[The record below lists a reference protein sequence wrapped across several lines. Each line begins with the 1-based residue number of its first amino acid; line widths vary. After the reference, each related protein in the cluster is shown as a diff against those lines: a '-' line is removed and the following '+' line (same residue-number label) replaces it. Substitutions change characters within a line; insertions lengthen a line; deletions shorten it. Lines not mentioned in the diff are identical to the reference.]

1 MSQQQNQQLYP
12 SPLSI
17 PTNSGSGNGSGNSPS
32 TATPLTAM
40 QSPYNLFPQYAAM
53 NMMNMGLGMGGL
65 LNYPFSPTNFPQN
78 AAAQQ
83 LQAAAAAFQQQANNQ
98 NQGNRNN
105 NLGNL
110 SPLNINVAQGGY
122 NAFGANAAALQAA
135 AAGQAQTRTVYVGNL
150 PQSAAVD
157 ELLNLIKFGPIENIR
172 ILGEKS
178 CAFIS
183 FLDGTTAAAFYT
195 DATLKKISL
204 HGAELKIGWGKPSP
218 VPPQVL
224 LSVQQNNATR
234 NVYIGGLDESTT
246 EAMLRDDLS
255 RFGLIDQVKIVK
267 DKGIGF
273 VHFLS
278 IAVAQKVVAT
288 LPTEPAW
295 AGKRINYGKDR
306 CAFQP
311 KTTQAAQAA
320 VQVAAQSLAAAAGAS
335 TASPL
340 SFGGFGGFGGYDPTS
355 PMPGTPASAMALMAA
370 AAGGISP
377 NPATAMNRTVYL
389 GNIHPETSTE
399 DLCNAIRGGVLQSI
413 KYMTD
418 KHIAF
423 ITFIDPAAA
432 FTFYQVASFQGL
444 TLNNRRLKVGWGK
457 TSGPLTP
464 ALALAVHSGATRN
477 VYIGG
482 IEDFEQFNEERLKRD
497 FSEFGEIELVNYLKE
512 KNCAFVNFTNIA
524 NAIKAIEGIKLKPE
538 YNPLRVAHGKDRC
551 ANPPRTTNG
560 SVSAGGANF
569 TSSGLASAG
578 PASAGFGTF
587 NSSGSGPKKNS
598 GPIINVTGLSPTSPD
613 GHSPDEAE
621 VAALAAA
628 VEQELAAEGAGLA

>member
-1 MSQQQNQQLYP
+1 MSQQQQQQQQLYP

-17 PTNSGSGNGSGNSPS
+17 PNASLNATAVNASGNSPAS
-32 TATPLTAM
+32 ATPLSAA
-40 QSPYNLFPQYAAM
+40 QNPYNLYSQYAAM
-53 NMMNMGLGMGGL
+53 NMMNMGLGGMGMMG
-65 LNYPFSPTNFPQN
+65 LNYPFSPTSFPQTPAN
-78 AAAQQ
+78 AAAS
-83 LQAAAAAFQQQANNQ
+83 LQAAAAAAAFGAQNNQ
-98 NQGNRNN
+98 NRGGMTPNSMNN
-105 NLGNL
+105 MGGM
-110 SPLNINVAQGGY
+110 SPLNIGAAQAY
-122 NAFGANAAALQAA
+122 SPMALQAA
-135 AAGQAQTRTVYVGNL
+135 AAAAGQATSRTVYMGNL

-157 ELLNLIKFGPIENIR
+157 ELLNLIKFGPIENVR

-183 FLDGTTAAAFYT
+183 FLDAQTAAAFHT
-195 DATLKKISL
+195 DATLKKLSL

-218 VPPQVL
+218 MPPQVL
-224 LSVQQNNATR
+224 IAVQQNNATR
-234 NVYIGGLDESTT
+234 NVYLGGLDESTT

-255 RFGLIDQVKIVK
+255 RFGLIDQIKIVK

-288 LPTEPAW
+288 LPTEAAW
-295 AGKRINYGKDR
+295 AGKRVNYGKDR

-320 VQVAAQSLAAAAGAS
+320 VQVAAQSLAAAAG
-335 TASPL
+335 SPMPG
-340 SFGGFGGFGGYDPTS
+340 FGFGGFGGYDPSS

-370 AAGGISP
+370 VNGGMSP
-377 NPATAMNRTVYL
+377 GGGGAMMNRTVYL
-389 GNIHPETSTE
+389 GNIHPETTTE

-432 FTFYQVASFQGL
+432 FTFFQVATYQGL

-497 FSEFGEIELVNYLKE
+497 FMEYGDIELVNYLKE

-524 NAIKAIEGIKLKPE
+524 NAIKAIEGIKNRPE
-538 YNPLRVAHGKDRC
+538 YGSLRVAHGKDRC
-551 ANPPRTTNG
+551 ANPPRTTGGTGGGNSFSG
-560 SVSAGGANF
+560 GGPSPTRKMNAPTINVS
-569 TSSGLASAG
+569 
-578 PASAGFGTF
+578 GFSPT
-587 NSSGSGPKKNS
+587 SGSGE
-598 GPIINVTGLSPTSPD
+598 D
-613 GHSPDEAE
+613 GEGVNEAE
-621 VAALAAA
+621 VAALAAV
-628 VEQELAAEGAGLA
+628 VEEELAAEGAALG

>member
-1 MSQQQNQQLYP
+1 
-12 SPLSI
+12 
-17 PTNSGSGNGSGNSPS
+17 
-32 TATPLTAM
+32 
-40 QSPYNLFPQYAAM
+40 M
-53 NMMNMGLGMGGL
+53 NMMNMGLGGMGMMG
-65 LNYPFSPTNFPQN
+65 LNYPFSPTSFPHTPAN
-78 AAAQQ
+78 AGAS
-83 LQAAAAAFQQQANNQ
+83 LQAAAAAAFGAQ
-98 NQGNRNN
+98 NAQNPGGQSPNPNVM
-105 NLGNL
+105 
-110 SPLNINVAQGGY
+110 SPLNL
-122 NAFGANAAALQAA
+122 NAAQAYTLQAA
-135 AAGQAQTRTVYVGNL
+135 AAAAAASQSPSRTVYMGNL

-157 ELLNLIKFGPIENIR
+157 ELLNLIKFGPIENVR

-183 FLDGTTAAAFYT
+183 FLDPQTAAAFYT
-195 DATLKKISL
+195 DATLKKLTL
-204 HGAELKIGWGKPSP
+204 HGAELKIGWGKASP
-218 VPPQVL
+218 VPPPVL
-224 LSVQQNNATR
+224 SAVQQNNATR
-234 NVYIGGLDESTT
+234 NVYLGGLDETTT

-255 RFGLIDQVKIVK
+255 RFGLIDQIKIVK

-295 AGKRINYGKDR
+295 AGKRVNYGKDR

-320 VQVAAQSLAAAAGAS
+320 VQVAAQSLAAAAAAAG
-335 TASPL
+335 SPMT
-340 SFGGFGGFGGYDPTS
+340 SAPPTGFGFGGLGFTGYDPTS
-355 PMPGTPASAMALMAA
+355 PMPNTPASAMALL
-370 AAGGISP
+370 AAGGMSP
-377 NPATAMNRTVYL
+377 GGAAGMMNRTVYL
-389 GNIHPETSTE
+389 GNIHPETTTE

-432 FTFYQVASFQGL
+432 FTFYQVASYQGL

-482 IEDFEQFNEERLKRD
+482 IEDFDLFNEERLKRD
-497 FSEFGEIELVNYLKE
+497 FLEFGEIELVNYLKE

-524 NAIKAIEGIKLKPE
+524 NSIKAIEGIKLRPE
-538 YNPLRVAHGKDRC
+538 YSSLRVAHGKDRC
-551 ANPPRTTNG
+551 ANPPRTTTGATSPNPL
-560 SVSAGGANF
+560 SAGMGGGPTRKMTGPTINIHGVSP
-569 TSSGLASAG
+569 TAG
-578 PASAGFGTF
+578 PD
-587 NSSGSGPKKNS
+587 
-598 GPIINVTGLSPTSPD
+598 D
-613 GHSPDEAE
+613 GEGVNEAE

-628 VEQELAAEGAGLA
+628 VEQELAAESATL

>member
-1 MSQQQNQQLYP
+1 MSQQNQGQQQQQPYP
-12 SPLSI
+12 TPLSI
-17 PTNSGSGNGSGNSPS
+17 PSTNLNVTAVNASGNSPAS
-32 TATPLTAM
+32 ATPLSGL
-40 QSPYNLFPQYAAM
+40 QNPYNLYSQYA
-53 NMMNMGLGMGGL
+53 MMNMGLGGMGMMG
-65 LNYPFSPTNFPQN
+65 LNYPFSPTSFPQTPAN
-78 AAAQQ
+78 AAAS
-83 LQAAAAAFQQQANNQ
+83 LQAAAAAAFNAQNNQ
-98 NQGNRNN
+98 TRNGGGNPNN
-105 NLGNL
+105 PI
-110 SPLNINVAQGGY
+110 SPLNVGAAQAY
-122 NAFGANAAALQAA
+122 ALQAA
-135 AAGQAQTRTVYVGNL
+135 AAAGAANQAASRTVYMGNL

-157 ELLNLIKFGPIENIR
+157 ELLNLIKFGPIENVR

-183 FLDGTTAAAFYT
+183 FLDPQTAAAFHT

-224 LSVQQNNATR
+224 LAVQQNNATR
-234 NVYIGGLDESTT
+234 NVYLGGLDESTT

-255 RFGLIDQVKIVK
+255 RFGLIDQIKIVK

-295 AGKRINYGKDR
+295 QGKRVNYGKDR

-320 VQVAAQSLAAAAGAS
+320 VQVAAQSLAAAAG
-335 TASPL
+335 SPMTGVG
-340 SFGGFGGFGGYDPTS
+340 FGFGGFGGYDLASPIPT
-355 PMPGTPASAMALMAA
+355 TPASAMALMAA
-370 AAGGISP
+370 VNGGMSPGGAAGM
-377 NPATAMNRTVYL
+377 MNRTVYL

-432 FTFYQVASFQGL
+432 FTFYQVATYQGL

-482 IEDFEQFNEERLKRD
+482 IEDFELFNEERLKRD
-497 FSEFGEIELVNYLKE
+497 FLEFGEIELVNYLKE

-524 NAIKAIEGIKLKPE
+524 NAIKAIEGIKTKPE
-538 YNPLRVAHGKDRC
+538 YATLRIAHGKDRC
-551 ANPPRTTNG
+551 ANPPRTTGAANPSSG
-560 SVSAGGANF
+560 PLSAGLN
-569 TSSGLASAG
+569 
-578 PASAGFGTF
+578 
-587 NSSGSGPKKNS
+587 GPKKMS
-598 GPIINVTGLSPTSPD
+598 GPTISITGSGLSPTLPD
-613 GHSPDEAE
+613 DGETVNEAE
-621 VAALAAA
+621 VAALAAV
-628 VEQELAAEGAGLA
+628 VEQELQAEGASLG